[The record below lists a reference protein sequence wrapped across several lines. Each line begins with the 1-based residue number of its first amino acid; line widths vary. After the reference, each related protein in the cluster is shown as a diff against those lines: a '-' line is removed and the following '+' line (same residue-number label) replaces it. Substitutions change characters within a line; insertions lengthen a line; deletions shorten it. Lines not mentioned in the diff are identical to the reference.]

1 MRAVGERGRGRSE
14 ADAPRRHLDKRTA
27 RLGREGEGVLVPAAD
42 RAVARLA
49 AAETEVAERFRGLC
63 AVEAQQRQ
71 IASDGHDRS
80 QFPGHVFIL
89 PPLISVVSCNP
100 PRSEEHTSELQSLMR
115 ISYAVFC

>member
-63 AVEAQQRQ
+63 AAEAHQRQ
-71 IASDGHDRS
+71 IAPDGHARS
-80 QFPGHVFIL
+80 PFPGYVLLL
-89 PPLISVVSCNP
+89 PPLLTIVSFKP
-100 PRSEEHTSELQSLMR
+100 SSDDRR
-115 ISYAVFC
+115 V